1 MKNECIKNT
10 ISSETGNV
18 RHSTIYKMDKGF
30 LVEFYENDVLMGTR
44 EVVDHTLRYAE
55 DMSENYVLGILKL
68 DGSND

>member
-1 MKNECIKNT
+1 MTNECIKTT
-10 ISSETGNV
+10 ISSETGDV
-18 RHSTIYKMDKGF
+18 RHSTIYRNDNGF

-68 DGSND
+68 EGNND

>member
-1 MKNECIKNT
+1 MTNECIKST

-18 RHSTIYKMDKGF
+18 RHSLIYKMDKGF

>member
-1 MKNECIKNT
+1 MKNECIKST

-18 RHSTIYKMDKGF
+18 RHSLIYKMDKGF

-68 DGSND
+68 EGSND

>member
-1 MKNECIKNT
+1 MTNECIKST

-18 RHSTIYKMDKGF
+18 RHSLIYIKDGSF
-30 LVEFYENDVLMGTR
+30 LVEFYENDVLMGVK
-44 EVVDHTLRYAE
+44 EVVGRTLRYAE

>member
-1 MKNECIKNT
+1 MTNECIKST

-18 RHSTIYKMDKGF
+18 RHSLIYRNDNGF

-68 DGSND
+68 EGNND